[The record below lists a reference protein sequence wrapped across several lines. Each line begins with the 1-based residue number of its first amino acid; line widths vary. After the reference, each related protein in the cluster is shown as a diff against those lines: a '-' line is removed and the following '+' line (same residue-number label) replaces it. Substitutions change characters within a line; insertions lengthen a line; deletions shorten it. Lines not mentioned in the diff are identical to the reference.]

1 MGTEELKE
9 YLGIVVDME
18 QSIFLQNRLITDLQK
33 RIKEL
38 QVPQVFV
45 DPAMPTYPN
54 TKKPGAGSFVADI
67 IFSIVLSFASFFISG
82 IILLIVITI
91 VRNISGIDVEWLI
104 LLSFIVP
111 VLFLISRISTD
122 NSEFKNRQKNFNTT
136 MLRYNQE
143 MESYKQTIQQNKIKS
158 QRDKVDRE
166 TKTLFLQSEL
176 SQVNTFLEKSQ
187 ERLHTVYNKN
197 IIFPKY
203 RNLVAVCS
211 LYEYICAGRCST
223 LEGHEG
229 AYNIY
234 ETEMRLDRIITQ
246 LDKVIANLGAIR
258 ENQFMLYSAIQ
269 DVNKQSMHILESA
282 QEMAGQL
289 QSINGQ
295 AANMAGQ
302 IAELQKVSALTAY
315 HAERTQKELTYMNR
329 MDYLSG
335 RNDDVFFCH
344 PPV

>member
-1 MGTEELKE
+1 METNELKG

-18 QSIFLQNRLITDLQK
+18 ENMFLQNTLIADLKK
-33 RIKEL
+33 RIREL
-38 QVPQVFV
+38 QIPQIFADPVAPAPPQPPKIKLVNVLLPSVGGPIYLWWVP
-45 DPAMPTYPN
+45 
-54 TKKPGAGSFVADI
+54 
-67 IFSIVLSFASFFISG
+67 
-82 IILLIVITI
+82 LLISLVLWVII
-91 VRNISGIDVEWLI
+91 A
-104 LLSFIVP
+104 
-111 VLFLISRISTD
+111 VLFQPNPNAVIPWLLGISYAGLFIYCVIVSIDTEITEPRKAFD
-122 NSEFKNRQKNFNTT
+122 EA
-136 MLRYNQE
+136 MLTYKRE
-143 MESYKQTIQQNKIKS
+143 MESYRQTIQQNQAKR
-158 QRDKVDRE
+158 QRDKEDRE
-166 TKTLFLQSEL
+166 TKALLLQSEL
-176 SQVNTFLEKSQ
+176 SQINAFLEKSQ
-187 ERLHTVYNKN
+187 ERLRSIYNKN

-258 ENQFMLYSAIQ
+258 DNQFMLYSAIQ
-269 DVNKQSMHILESA
+269 NMNQQSMCILKST

-289 QSINGQ
+289 RSITGQ
-295 AANMAGQ
+295 AGNMAVQ
-302 IAELQKVSALTAY
+302 ITELQKTSALTAY
-315 HAERTQKELTYMNR
+315 HAERTQKELAYMNR

-335 RNDDVFFCH
+335 RNDDVFFNH